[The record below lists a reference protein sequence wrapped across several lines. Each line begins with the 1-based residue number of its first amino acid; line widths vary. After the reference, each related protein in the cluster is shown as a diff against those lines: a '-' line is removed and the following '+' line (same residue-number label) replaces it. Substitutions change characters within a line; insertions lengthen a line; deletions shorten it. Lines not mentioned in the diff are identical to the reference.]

1 MEKIYIFGHKKPDTD
16 SIAAS
21 LSLSYLKR
29 KLGINAEARC
39 LGNINKETKYA
50 LDYFNVEEPKYLND
64 VKLQVMDT
72 NYVKDYYINENK
84 ALYDGFN
91 YMQENNIGLLPLV
104 DEELNFKGLVTLKDM
119 IKYQLSDDLSNL
131 YTSYDIHSVE

>member
-29 KLGINAEARC
+29 KLGSNAEATC

-50 LDYFNVEEPKYLND
+50 LDYFNV
-64 VKLQVMDT
+64 
-72 NYVKDYYINENK
+72 
-84 ALYDGFN
+84 
-91 YMQENNIGLLPLV
+91 
-104 DEELNFKGLVTLKDM
+104 
-119 IKYQLSDDLSNL
+119 
-131 YTSYDIHSVE
+131 